1 VVVLSDKNTDSKTIT
16 ISEFKN
22 LHIVCIYDEIVLLY
36 SLYIGVSN
44 LYSKQLLYPIARLI
58 CDILQST
65 NTDTKSCKTKS

>member
-22 LHIVCIYDEIVLLY
+22 LHIVYAYDEIVLLY

-44 LYSKQLLYPIARLI
+44 LYS
-58 CDILQST
+58 
-65 NTDTKSCKTKS
+65 